1 VQNLYRYLSNLLL
14 KVKLK
19 LPPWSRPWFQYDIKG
34 IEDSWTTATPWF
46 KRKFIKRKDLFELK
60 KFDIIRHYREMAQ
73 ELEYDLESQ
82 RRILDFEEAYHQRE
96 GSAKKRIL
104 KSASGSM
111 GEIFLTIS
119 ANRENQQ

>member
-1 VQNLYRYLSNLLL
+1 
-14 KVKLK
+14 
-19 LPPWSRPWFQYDIKG
+19 
-34 IEDSWTTATPWF
+34 
-46 KRKFIKRKDLFELK
+46 
-60 KFDIIRHYREMAQ
+60 MAQ